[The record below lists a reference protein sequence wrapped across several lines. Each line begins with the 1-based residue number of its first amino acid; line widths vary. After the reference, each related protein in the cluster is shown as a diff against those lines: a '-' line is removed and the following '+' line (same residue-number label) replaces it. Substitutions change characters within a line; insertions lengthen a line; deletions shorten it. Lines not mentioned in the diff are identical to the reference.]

1 MRCIK
6 NSVILAALL
15 AGSAISG
22 QPHPAFAATQDGNW
36 SVLIV
41 TEKGTCDRGYRYN
54 VKVANGQ
61 VRYQG
66 NAAVN
71 LAGTVAPSGV
81 VKVSIKI
88 GGQGADGTGRL
99 SDNSGTGTWHG
110 IGSSGT
116 CAGHWEAERLSSL
129 LDTK

>member
-6 NSVILAALL
+6 NTVILAALL
-15 AGSAISG
+15 AGAAIAG
-22 QPHPAFAATQDGNW
+22 QPHAAFAAIQDGNW

-61 VRYQG
+61 VSYQG
-66 NAAVN
+66 DAAVN
-71 LAGTVAPSGV
+71 LAGTVAPGGAI
-81 VKVSIKI
+81 KVSIKV
-88 GGQGADGTGRL
+88 GEKGASGTGRL

-110 IGSSGT
+110 IGSSGS
-116 CAGHWEAERLSSL
+116 CAGHWEAERRSSL
-129 LDTK
+129 LEAK